1 MRKFIHLLLLLFLLA
16 GCNTLLLKPKLDPT
30 PTIVPSTQ
38 CAWNWATQALPE
50 LSAKVEADMQAAG
63 LKGITAR
70 AEAYGENCVIT
81 GGKVDHFATMETDF
95 RLSVQVGNLKD
106 TDDLGSLLERI
117 LVVLE
122 RFPTGSIPGPNPGFI
137 GVSFQKGSEQLN
149 LWFPVTT
156 GRSVLAK
163 GYHGA
168 ALFEELQKK

>member
-1 MRKFIHLLLLLFLLA
+1 MRKFILLLLFISLLA
-16 GCNTLLLKPKLDPT
+16 GCNTLFLKPT
-30 PTIVPSTQ
+30 PVPVSTVLPSTQ
-38 CAWNWATQALPE
+38 CAWNWATQALPD

-63 LKGITAR
+63 LKDITAR
-70 AEAYGENCVIT
+70 AEAYGENCILT

-95 RLSVQVGNLKD
+95 RISVQVRSLKD
-106 TDDLGSLLERI
+106 TDELGNLLERI
-117 LVVLE
+117 LVVLD